1 MTESQ
6 PRHSLLR
13 PHIPLLAGIL
23 RGIEKEGLRV
33 DANGDLALT
42 PHPPDLGSA
51 LTNPHITTDYSEALL
66 ELITGTHDSV
76 PGLINELADVHKFVA
91 ARLGDEIMWNQSMPA
106 HLPPEADIPIA
117 WYGSSNT
124 GMLKHV
130 YRRGLA
136 ERYGKAMQCIA
147 GIHYN
152 FSLPDSV
159 WNVLGVEASS
169 PAEQRSRGYMGLIR
183 NFTRWSWLLMYL
195 FGASPAVSR
204 SFLDGAT
211 HNLHTLDPDTLYLP
225 YATSLRMS
233 DLGYSNK
240 DKAQSELQLCY
251 NDIETFLK
259 RIYDAVTTPWPAY
272 QAIGTHRDGQWIQ
285 LNTNVLQ
292 IENEFYSSIRPK
304 RSVERGER
312 PSTALA
318 ARGIQY
324 IEVRCLDIDP
334 FTPLGI
340 SAETSRF
347 MDTFLLCCAAEDSPL
362 FPQDG
367 FCRDSHEN
375 FSIVATEGR
384 KPGLMLARRD
394 GSISLRDWGAQ
405 LIERMLDYAA
415 LLDTPSGGDLHRQ
428 AVLAQSKKIDN
439 PQNTPSAMLLWHLR
453 EQRLSLHEFT
463 LRQSRA
469 HRDALLAKPLD
480 PSTEQAFER
489 AAVESL
495 QAQRHLEQTDTESFD
510 EYVARYHAG
519 LFRPA
524 AAA

>member
-1 MTESQ
+1 
-6 PRHSLLR
+6 
-13 PHIPLLAGIL
+13 
-23 RGIEKEGLRV
+23 
-33 DANGDLALT
+33 
-42 PHPPDLGSA
+42 
-51 LTNPHITTDYSEALL
+51 
-66 ELITGTHDSV
+66 
-76 PGLINELADVHKFVA
+76 
-91 ARLGDEIMWNQSMPA
+91 
-106 HLPPEADIPIA
+106 
-117 WYGSSNT
+117 
-124 GMLKHV
+124 
-130 YRRGLA
+130 
-136 ERYGKAMQCIA
+136 
-147 GIHYN
+147 
-152 FSLPDSV
+152 
-159 WNVLGVEASS
+159 
-169 PAEQRSRGYMGLIR
+169 
-183 NFTRWSWLLMYL
+183 
-195 FGASPAVSR
+195 
-204 SFLDGAT
+204 
-211 HNLHTLDPDTLYLP
+211 
-225 YATSLRMS
+225 
-233 DLGYSNK
+233 
-240 DKAQSELQLCY
+240 QSELQLCY

-285 LNTNVLQ
+285 LNTSVLQ